1 MHKNISFVTLPLI
14 YAFRIP
20 EFTRLTIRFYD
31 KRTRRC
37 QICTLSR
44 KQDQNVQAKL
54 KEYSGHYFTINIH
67 LRTHVATFVSPD
79 FSWTRHPENVLLY
92 LAETIEEMLVT
103 RRSTRSTR
111 VTRSLAALT
120 SCLLEQRQYC
130 SPVE

>member
-1 MHKNISFVTLPLI
+1 MYEKKPFVILPLV

-31 KRTRRC
+31 KRTRRY
-37 QICTLSR
+37 QICTLTG
-44 KQDQNVQAKL
+44 KQGLTVQAEL
-54 KEYSGHYFTINIH
+54 KEYSGHYFTIMVH

-79 FSWTRHPENVLLY
+79 SSWTRNPEHALPY

-111 VTRSLAALT
+111 YAVSRRINEL
-120 SCLLEQRQYC
+120 
-130 SPVE
+130 PVGG